1 MAVLPVPPLFWKL
14 PVLLIVAGPPRLLR
28 KLVSPATSNVPV
40 LLNVAPCPLHK
51 SPPLKLVVPVL
62 LIVRCASPLAS
73 GPLNTRL
80 PPPGITVVPLPF
92 MLPPV
97 QLSVH
102 RTINRPHSLH
112 FTPPNAPSALVAFT
126 LKFAVPP

>member
-1 MAVLPVPPLFWKL
+1 MLFFS
-14 PVLLIVAGPPRLLR
+14 VRTRHTRLVSDWSSDVCSSDLR

-51 SPPLKLVVPVL
+51 SPPLKLVVPAL
-62 LIVRCASPLAS
+62 LIVRCANPLAL

-92 MLPPV
+92 MFPPV
-97 QLSVH
+97 QLSVPL
-102 RTINRPHSLH
+102 TVN
-112 FTPPNAPSALVAFT
+112 TPLPLRLPPLQAPPALVAF
-126 LKFAVPP
+126 